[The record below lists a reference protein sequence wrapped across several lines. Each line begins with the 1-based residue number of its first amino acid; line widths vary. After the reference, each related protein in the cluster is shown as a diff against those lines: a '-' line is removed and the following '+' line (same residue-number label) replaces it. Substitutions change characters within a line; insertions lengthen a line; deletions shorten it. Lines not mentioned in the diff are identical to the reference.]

1 MHQQASH
8 VPRLMFATKFLFYQ
22 TATNELLPFLPYSLS
37 CSPSAPES
45 SDRSV
50 SSSSSPD
57 EMASAQSNHHYCH
70 PFVACMLAYAH
81 THTHMHSRAGIS
93 HASLLAKCS
102 HTNLF
107 TKIPQWGLS
116 AMNLVLCSCTRR
128 RQKRTQMFK
137 QRTLTAPAPLPG
149 LNQISPTVPIPFHPV
164 LSLTHL

>member
-1 MHQQASH
+1 MSH
-8 VPRLMFATKFLFYQ
+8 VSCLLQSFYSIRRRRTNCFRSSHTHLAALRPPQSPRTALYRPRHPPMRWHLHRVTTI
-22 TATNELLPFLPYSLS
+22 TATLLLP
-37 CSPSAPES
+37 
-45 SDRSV
+45 
-50 SSSSSPD
+50 
-57 EMASAQSNHHYCH
+57 
-70 PFVACMLAYAH
+70 ACLLTH

-137 QRTLTAPAPLPG
+137 QRTPTAPAPLPG